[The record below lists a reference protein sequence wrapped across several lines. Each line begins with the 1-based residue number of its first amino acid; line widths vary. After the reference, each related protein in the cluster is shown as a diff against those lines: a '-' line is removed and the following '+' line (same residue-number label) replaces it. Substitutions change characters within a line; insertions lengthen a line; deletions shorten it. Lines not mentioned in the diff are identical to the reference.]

1 MRFDFESRTAFAPQ
15 EFLGLLKEEVRDR
28 NARLEHPFVK
38 LLFDGK
44 LTQDQLRA
52 WALQDYAL
60 KRCPTWWNAGRL
72 LNSPSLAVQRR
83 VVRSLMEELG
93 DEGHGHTD
101 MYERF
106 LAALGVPADQMQ
118 RAPLLPSTVLALD

>member
-1 MRFDFESRTAFAPQ
+1 MRGGTVRFDFRSPDAVASQ
-15 EFLGLLKEEVRDR
+15 DFLGLLKEEVRDR

-44 LTQDQLRA
+44 LTVQQLRG
-52 WALQDYAL
+52 WAMQDYAL

-83 VVRSLMEELG
+83 VVRSLLEELG

-101 MYERF
+101 MYQRF
-106 LAALGVPADQMQ
+106 GAAFGVCGEE
-118 RAPLLPSTVLALD
+118 